1 MLPSKLTQKA
11 RRVLQMKTEKTVLAN
26 EKRSTLLFSAF
37 LAVVVSVALSAGF
50 TLMLGTT
57 FSIAFSIRRIIF
69 AYTLTAVIF
78 SAIFFFNRKWL
89 SFAALMA
96 APAIF
101 GLSLYKD
108 WFSVRKGFMGLM
120 YYLKLYVFLWL
131 PGDYYED
138 PEARTTVLAFFIVYN
153 LIAISVTAFVV
164 MKRRWIPAALIFY
177 LPLFLFS
184 VSNTDLSPKAVPCLV
199 AGSGIILILLCNAF
213 RKKKQA
219 TYEKMLLILT
229 VPVFCFMFLLGGIYP
244 QKTYNKDKLAR
255 KIIIETRDW
264 FDKTAGRDN
273 PLRSIFDR
281 ALNGFENTDFDDSYD
296 ALSPLY
302 ASSTNLNKVGPFN
315 PTSEEVL
322 EVYRYRNPEYTGAMP
337 YFSNTLYLKVESL
350 DTYQNNTL
358 SGKLKINPYK
368 RNIEVENVSAPYGVI
383 INPVKNAS
391 VDIVPYYTDY
401 YFTPQSKGSELNAF
415 NSTNRRISDFA
426 SSNVPVKAGN
436 IFSEQYLKDYVYKT
450 CLDVPY
456 STERGLISGGRLP
469 EWYLDVYYGRKRMS
483 DYEKVKNVTAYVR
496 TLHPYS
502 VATDYP
508 PKGVDFVTWFVNEGE
523 SGICVHY
530 AVTSVVLLRMIGV
543 PARYVRGY
551 VAPNVQIDGSVT
563 VMASYAHAWFE
574 VFVPEY
580 GWVMGDATPGYN
592 GEESYFNVAAL
603 ARSNPEVEDTSF
615 NPDVDPE
622 QTTSTETSGTS
633 ETTTESTVPETSEG
647 ETTRETVPSDGQ
659 TGPTYGGPAG
669 TDNYTGSHT
678 PEDLPRDEDPL
689 PEFLVNALKLF
700 FKIFIVLTALAVTV
714 LISRAVFMIY
724 WSNRFNSEKINEKAV
739 ARYHYYMLMSRVFR
753 FIYPEMVK
761 ELAEKA
767 TFSGRDI
774 SQKEYESLN
783 RTCRQIM
790 NTSSVDFTGIKKA
803 LFRLMRLP

>member
-1 MLPSKLTQKA
+1 
-11 RRVLQMKTEKTVLAN
+11 MKTEKTVLAN
-26 EKRSTLLFSAF
+26 EKRSTLLLSAV
-37 LAVVVSVALSAGF
+37 LAIVVSVALSAGF

-57 FSIAFSIRRIIF
+57 FSIAFSIRRVIF
-69 AYTLTAVIF
+69 AYTLTAAIF
-78 SAIFFFNRKWL
+78 SAVFIFNKKWL

-101 GLSLYKD
+101 GLCLYKD
-108 WFSVRKGFMGLM
+108 WFNVRKGFMGLM

-131 PGDYYED
+131 PGDYSED

-184 VSNTDLSPKAVPCLV
+184 VSNTDLSPKAGPCLV

-273 PLRSIFDR
+273 PLRSIFER

-315 PTSEEVL
+315 PTSEKVL
-322 EVYRYRNPEYTGAMP
+322 EVYRYRNPEYTGAIP

-358 SGKLKINPYK
+358 SGKLKMNPYK
-368 RNIEVENVSAPYGVI
+368 RNIEVESVSAPYGVI

-401 YFTPQSKGSELNAF
+401 YFTPQSKVSELNAL

-436 IFSEQYLKDYVYKT
+436 IFSEKYLKDYVYKT

-456 STERGLISGGRLP
+456 STDRGLINGGKLP
-469 EWYLDVYYGRKRMS
+469 EWYLDVYYGRKQMS

-508 PKGVDFVTWFVNEGE
+508 PKGVDFVSWFVNEGE

-592 GEESYFNVAAL
+592 GEEAYFNIAAL

-615 NPDVDPE
+615 VPDTDPE

-647 ETTRETVPSDGQ
+647 ETTRETVQSDGQ
-659 TGPTYGGPAG
+659 SGPSYVGPAG
-669 TDNYTGSHT
+669 TDNYTGSYT
-678 PEDLPRDEDPL
+678 PEDLPKDKDPL
-689 PEFLVNALKLF
+689 PEFLVNAIKLF
-700 FKIFIVLTALAVTV
+700 FKIFIVLTVFAVTV

-724 WSNRFNSEKINEKAV
+724 WSNRFNSEKINEKTV
-739 ARYHYYMLMSRVFR
+739 ARYHYYMLMARVFR

-790 NTSSVDFTGIKKA
+790 NTSSADFTGIKKA